1 MTKSSN
7 VFDLI
12 AFISKLNEKRVLIDF
27 YADWN
32 EPQLS
37 NNTHK
42 LP

>member
-27 YADWN
+27 YADWFA
-32 EPQLS
+32 PY
-37 NNTHK
+37 K
-42 LP
+42 VIRPIFA